1 MWPSR
6 VTGWGQVLST
16 LSNALRSI
24 GATGLLASL
33 VSCGGGGSATNSST
47 AALTLA
53 LPSHYVLKWEDEF
66 DQPLGPVWDFDLG
79 APLVPAF
86 PKPGEPVGTV
96 WGNRESQFY
105 TKSADNVFVS
115 NGKLIIQPVSGVPS
129 DAPVRNP
136 PLVATSARIKTD
148 TDEYYKRLNGKP
160 YGFYEIKAKVPCVA
174 GAWPAIWMMG
184 KDGDWPARGEVDIME
199 WFGGIQ
205 EFKDK
210 PNQVQSA
217 VHTSFNNWM
226 IDSPGKPLFEKR
238 DVANMCSEFHRFQ
251 LHWSANEILTG
262 VDDVP
267 VFSYKKPINAGPEKW
282 PFDQPAHLLLNVA
295 VGGNLGGEINL
306 NKLPNFKAMTMEV
319 EYIKVWQ
326 AP

>member
-1 MWPSR
+1 MFTP
-6 VTGWGQVLST
+6 
-16 LSNALRSI
+16 SNALRSI
-24 GATGLLASL
+24 GATGLLATL
-33 VSCGGGGSATNSST
+33 VSCGGGGDSATSSST
-47 AALTLA
+47 VPLTLA
-53 LPSHYVLKWEDEF
+53 LPSHYILKWEDEF
-66 DQPLGPVWDFDLG
+66 DRPLGPVWEPLGPVWDFDLG
-79 APLVPAF
+79 APLIPA
-86 PKPGEPVGTV
+86 PPQPGGTV

-105 TKSADNVFVS
+105 TKSADNVFFS
-115 NGKLIIQPVSGVPS
+115 NGRLIIQPVRGVPS
-129 DAPVRNP
+129 DAPDRNP
-136 PLVATSARIKTD
+136 KLVATSARIKTD

-184 KDGDWPARGEVDIME
+184 KDGDWPARGEIDIME
-199 WFGGIQ
+199 WFGAFFTDQ
-205 EFKDK
+205 

-217 VHTSFNNWM
+217 VHTSFNNWLK
-226 IDSPGKPLFEKR
+226 DSPGKPLFKKK

-251 LHWSANEILTG
+251 LHWTANEILTG

-267 VFSYKKPINAGPEKW
+267 VFSYKKPINAGPDKW

-295 VGGNLGGEINL
+295 VGGNLGGEIDL